1 MAADWLAAQRLRMNA
16 ENFPS
21 ARTTSAMVSFYD
33 EPVNAI
39 ALTECG

>member
-1 MAADWLAAQRLRMNA
+1 MANDWLAAQRLRMKA

-39 ALTECG
+39 ALTEWG

>member
-16 ENFPS
+16 DNFPS
-21 ARTTSAMVSFYD
+21 ARTTPAMASFYD

-39 ALTECG
+39 ALTEWG